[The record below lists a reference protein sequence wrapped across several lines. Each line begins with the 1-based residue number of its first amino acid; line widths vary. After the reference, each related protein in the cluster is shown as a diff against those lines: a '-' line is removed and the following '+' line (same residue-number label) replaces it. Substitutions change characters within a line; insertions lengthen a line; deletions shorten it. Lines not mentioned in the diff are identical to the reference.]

1 MTDRE
6 KVVHGLQ
13 MCIKARCG
21 EADCFDCSYCD
32 DKEGGCQTHLFQ
44 DAIALLKAQRPR
56 LMSLQEV
63 LVSSGAIWLEFEAEE
78 GGYHRYGY
86 AFVSCANEH
95 MVEFIVRDGYRPLIQ
110 FPRADYLKYWR
121 CWTTQPTQEQ
131 REGEKWHGRS
141 R

>member
-1 MTDRE
+1 MGD
-6 KVVHGLQ
+6 VL
-13 MCIKARCG
+13 
-21 EADCFDCSYCD
+21 
-32 DKEGGCQTHLFQ
+32 
-44 DAIALLKAQRPR
+44 ALLKAQEPR

-78 GGYHRYGY
+78 GGYYRYAY

-95 MVEFIVRDGYRPLIQ
+95 MVEFIARDGYRPLIQ

-131 REGEKWHGRS
+131 RKMVKWDG
-141 R
+141 

>member
-1 MTDRE
+1 MADIE
-6 KVVHGLQ
+6 SVINGLECCHQ
-13 MCIKARCG
+13 INQTECFKCPYARG
-21 EADCFDCSYCD
+21 N
-32 DKEGGCQTHLFQ
+32 GCTYALMG
-44 DAIALLKAQRPR
+44 DVLVLLKAQRPR

-63 LVSSGAIWLEFEAEE
+63 LGSSGAIWLEFEAEE
-78 GGYHRYGY
+78 GGYYRYGY

-110 FPRADYLKYWR
+110 FPRADYLKYWC

-131 REGEKWHGRS
+131 RERAKWDGRS